1 MRAHRISL
9 AALAASVL
17 LIASGCGQAGS
28 SGGTAASTSAGPAH
42 ATCAPLAGDKL
53 VVLTDDKGLQTADNI
68 VPAINAAAV
77 AGDTGLTSLLDAVS
91 ATLDTKTLIGLN
103 KSVDVDRQTSTQVAA
118 QYLQAKGL
126 AAQDMVGKGKKIV
139 VGAANFSESATLAEI
154 YAGVLRSAGYDAST
168 QTIGNRDTY
177 EPILEKGD
185 LTIVPEYAGTLT
197 EYLNKKANGA
207 DAPAMAS
214 SDVDATLAKLKT
226 LGKAVGLTFATPAAA
241 QDQNAFAVTAAF
253 AAKHK
258 VKTLTQLA
266 ASCGGLVLGG
276 PAECPTRPFCEPG
289 LKKSYGLQVTDFTS
303 LDAGGPL
310 TKAALKQGKVA
321 IGLVFSSDAVLAG

>member
-1 MRAHRISL
+1 MQL
-9 AALAASVL
+9 LGFALAAVIGLSLGILGGGGSILTVPVFVCVL
-17 LIASGCGQAGS
+17 ERE
-28 SGGTAASTSAGPAH
+28 
-42 ATCAPLAGDKL
+42 D
-53 VVLTDDKGLQTADNI
+53 
-68 VPAINAAAV
+68 AV
-77 AGDTGLTSLLDAVS
+77 AKYRSVMGATDPAKADAG
-91 ATLDTKTLIGLN
+91 T
-103 KSVDVDRQTSTQVAA
+103 
-118 QYLQAKGL
+118 
-126 AAQDMVGKGKKIV
+126 IV
-139 VGAANFSESATLAEI
+139 VGSANFPENALLAEI